1 MILILLIGLFLVAT
15 AIALVARS
23 IAVPRLRTEAMLGK
37 IGGYGFAG
45 GPPEAETPSSTILAP
60 LDDLASFV
68 GLVIGRW
75 LGFRRTDEIRK
86 DLRAAGMYGVEPRR
100 LLGYQVLGG
109 IVMALLWVW
118 LAGASSMGAVTAV
131 FGTIACGFAGWYF
144 PMMMVKRRARYRLDA
159 IEYDLP
165 ELIDLLVVGVEA
177 GLGFSAA
184 MSAAVGRLP
193 GPLGEE
199 MRLMLQEQTLGLT
212 PVEALTNVL
221 SRVDTPSLRSFVRS
235 IVQGEQLGISIGD
248 VLRNVALEMRKRR
261 RAAAEERAQKAP
273 IKMLFPLI
281 FLIFPAMFVVILGPA
296 IFAFLDALG

>member
-1 MILILLIGLFLVAT
+1 MILVALIGLLLVAT

-23 IAVPRLRTEAMLGK
+23 VAVPRLRAQETLGK
-37 IGGYGFAG
+37 ISEYGFAG
-45 GPPEAETPSSTILAP
+45 GPPEVEAPSSTILAP
-60 LDDLASFV
+60 LDDLASVV
-68 GLVIGRW
+68 GFLIGRW
-75 LGFRRTDEIRK
+75 LGLRRQDDVRK
-86 DLRAAGMYGVEPRR
+86 DLKAAGMYGVEPRR
-100 LLGYQVLGG
+100 LLGYQVLAGV
-109 IVMALLWVW
+109 VMGLLWLW
-118 LAGASSMGAVTAV
+118 LGAVSSMSTGILVL
-131 FGTIACGFAGWYF
+131 GTIFCAFAGWYF
-144 PMMMVKRRARYRLDA
+144 PMMLVRRRARYRLDT

-184 MSAAVGRLP
+184 MSAAVTRLP

-212 PVEALTNVL
+212 PVESLMNVL
-221 SRVDTPSLRSFVRS
+221 NRVDTPSLRSFVRS

-261 RAAAEERAQKAP
+261 KAAAEERAQKAP

-281 FLIFPAMFVVILGPA
+281 FLIFPAMFVIILGPA
-296 IFAFLDALG
+296 LFAFFDAIG

>member
-1 MILILLIGLFLVAT
+1 
-15 AIALVARS
+15 
-23 IAVPRLRTEAMLGK
+23 
-37 IGGYGFAG
+37 
-45 GPPEAETPSSTILAP
+45 
-60 LDDLASFV
+60 
-68 GLVIGRW
+68 
-75 LGFRRTDEIRK
+75 
-86 DLRAAGMYGVEPRR
+86 
-100 LLGYQVLGG
+100 
-109 IVMALLWVW
+109 MALLWVW

-221 SRVDTPSLRSFVRS
+221 TRVDTPSLRSFVRS

>member
-1 MILILLIGLFLVAT
+1 MILILLTGLLLVAA
-15 AIALVARS
+15 AITLIVRS
-23 IAVPRLRTEAMLGK
+23 VAVPRLRAEHMLGQ
-37 IGGYGFAG
+37 IAGYGFAG
-45 GPPEAETPSSTILAP
+45 GPPEAEAVSGAILAP
-60 LDDLASFV
+60 LDDLASAV
-68 GLVIGRW
+68 GYLIGRW
-75 LGFRRTDEIRK
+75 LGLRRQEDVRK

-100 LLGYQVLGG
+100 LLGYQVLAGV
-109 IVMALLWVW
+109 VMALLWLW
-118 LAGASSMGAVTAV
+118 FAATTSMSGAIAVLGAIAV
-131 FGTIACGFAGWYF
+131 GFGGWYL
-144 PMMMVKRRARYRLDA
+144 PMMLVKRRARQRLDS

-212 PVEALTNVL
+212 PTEALTNVL
-221 SRVDTPSLRSFVRS
+221 SRADTPSLRSFVRS

-261 RAAAEERAQKAP
+261 KASAEERAQKAP
-273 IKMLFPLI
+273 IKMLFPLV
-281 FLIFPAMFVVILGPA
+281 FLIFPAMFVIILGPA
-296 IFAFLDALG
+296 LFAFFDAIG

>member
-1 MILILLIGLFLVAT
+1 
-15 AIALVARS
+15 
-23 IAVPRLRTEAMLGK
+23 
-37 IGGYGFAG
+37 
-45 GPPEAETPSSTILAP
+45 
-60 LDDLASFV
+60 
-68 GLVIGRW
+68 
-75 LGFRRTDEIRK
+75 
-86 DLRAAGMYGVEPRR
+86 
-100 LLGYQVLGG
+100 
-109 IVMALLWVW
+109 
-118 LAGASSMGAVTAV
+118 
-131 FGTIACGFAGWYF
+131 
-144 PMMMVKRRARYRLDA
+144 MMMVKRRARYRLDA